1 MTLFS
6 RKLAWQLFLG
16 GSGVGN
22 AGGIDNLALTF
33 SLLFL
38 LPNIPGLFMLCV
50 GFDAVQQLWDALSH
64 NLARL

>member
-6 RKLAWQLFLG
+6 RKLAWQLFVG

-22 AGGIDNLALTF
+22 AGDNLPLTF

-38 LPNIPGLFMLCV
+38 LPNIRGLFMLCV
-50 GFDAVQQLWDALSH
+50 GFDAVQELWDALSH